1 MILEQFSREV
11 TRLIA
16 SLAVQQQAVL
26 EDAAQAVSDAISN
39 HHSVFAFG
47 CSHSGLLVQEIYYR
61 AGGLMLVNPLFGP
74 GMNLAIDP
82 PLLTSDM
89 ERVPGLAAR
98 ILDNSALGSQDLL
111 VVVSSS
117 GRNAV
122 PVEMAEGA
130 KRRGASVVAVTSL
143 AYTQA
148 VASAAPSGRRLFEV
162 ADWVLDNGAP
172 LGDAVLEIPGLDAP
186 MGPVSTI
193 TGAFLLQALM
203 AMAAER
209 LVAKGVDVPVFR
221 SGNIDGARARNEA
234 VFQQYAAQIHY
245 RLR

>member
-1 MILEQFSREV
+1 MILDQFSKEV

-16 SLAVQQQAVL
+16 SLAARQQGVL
-26 EDAAQAVSDAISN
+26 EAVAQAMSDAIVG

-47 CSHSGLLVQEIYYR
+47 CSHSGLLVQEICYR

-74 GMNLAIDP
+74 GMNLATDP

-89 ERVPGLAAR
+89 ERLPGLADR
-98 ILDNSALGSQDLL
+98 ILDNSALGAGDLL
-111 VVVSSS
+111 IVVSSS

-130 KRRGASVVAVTSL
+130 RRRGASVVAVTAL

-203 AMAAER
+203 AMVAEQ
-209 LVAKGVDVPVFR
+209 LVARGADVPVFR
-221 SGNIDGARARNEA
+221 SGNIDGARAQNEA
-234 VFQQYAAQIHY
+234 VFQRYASQIHY
-245 RLR
+245 RLS